1 MVPRE
6 RARVSQLLRDPG
18 RPDDHGRRQKE
29 MNLGVFMM
37 PLHPPEKDRTQCF
50 EEDTEL
56 VIRADELGLT
66 EAWVGQHHTAKWEPI
81 PSNDLFIA
89 SLIPQT
95 DQIRLGTGVTIITQ
109 HHPANVAVRLAFLD
123 HLSKGRLNVGFGQ
136 GGVPTDWGLFDLPD
150 PGTQGLM
157 TMEAMDMVMKLW
169 QEDAPFEFKGDFW
182 KIGID
187 RQVPEL
193 GLGELLKPYQK
204 PHPPIAMS
212 IVRAE
217 SRAATTCG
225 QKGFFPISINM
236 APVQKLKR
244 QWELYC
250 AGAAEGGHDPP
261 SRSSWRI
268 SRSIYV
274 ADSDEEAREQA
285 LNGSFAK
292 SLVYLRGMMEMG
304 GILDLLK
311 IDPTMPDDEVD
322 AEYIVD
328 NIAIVGSPETVRQK
342 LQDLFGVTGGFGTLL
357 MIAHDWDDKPDWHRC
372 MSLMKEEVLPD
383 MPGV

>member
-1 MVPRE
+1 MITV
-6 RARVSQLLRDPG
+6 G
-18 RPDDHGRRQKE
+18 GKNE

-56 VIRADELGLT
+56 VVRADELGFS
-66 EAWVGQHHTAKWEPI
+66 EAWIGQHHTAQWEPI

-95 DQIRLGTGVTIITQ
+95 GQIRLGTGVTIITQ

-157 TMEAMDMVMKLW
+157 TLEAMDMVMKLW
-169 QEDAPFEFKGDFW
+169 REDAPFEFKGDFW
-182 KIGID
+182 NIGID
-187 RQVPEL
+187 RKVPEL

-311 IDPTMPDDEVD
+311 IDPTMPDGEVD

-328 NIAIVGSPETVRQK
+328 NIAIVGSPETVKQK

-357 MIAHDWDDKPDWHRC
+357 MIAHDWDDKPRWHRC
-372 MSLMKEEVLPD
+372 MELMKEEIIPKLPTI
-383 MPGV
+383 

>member
-1 MVPRE
+1 
-6 RARVSQLLRDPG
+6 
-18 RPDDHGRRQKE
+18 

-56 VIRADELGLT
+56 VILADKLGLT
-66 EAWVGQHHTAKWEPI
+66 EAWIGQHHTAKWEPI

-95 DQIRLGTGVTIITQ
+95 VQIRLGTGVTIITQ
-109 HHPANVAVRLAFLD
+109 HHPANVAVRLAYLD

-157 TMEAMDMVMKLW
+157 TLEAMDMVMRLW
-169 QEDAPFEFKGDFW
+169 NETAPFELKGDFW
-182 KIGID
+182 NIGID
-187 RQVPEL
+187 RQDPDL
-193 GLGELLKPYQK
+193 GLGELLRPYQM

-212 IVRAE
+212 IVRGE
-217 SRAATTCG
+217 SRAARTCG

-236 APVQKLKR
+236 APANKVKR

-250 AGAAEGGHDPP
+250 EGAAEGGRESPA
-261 SRSSWRI
+261 RSIWRI
-268 SRSIYV
+268 SRSIFV
-274 ADSDEEAREQA
+274 GETDGEARDFA
-285 LNGSFAK
+285 LNGAFAK
-292 SLVYLRGMMEMG
+292 SLLYLKGMMKLG
-304 GILDLLK
+304 GMLDLLK
-311 IDPTMPDDEVD
+311 IDPDMPDDALD

-328 NIAIVGSPETVRQK
+328 NIAVVGSPDTVRQK
-342 LQDLFGVTGGFGTLL
+342 LQDLFEITGGFGTLL
-357 MIAHDWDDKPDWHRC
+357 MIAHDWDDKPRWHRC
-372 MSLMKEEVLPD
+372 MELMKKEIVPKF
-383 MPGV
+383 PTI